1 MLIRHSTSGLFWTV
15 NDDGEVSLATEG
27 TFYVTSPCVDPTDIA
42 PYDPNFTHLMN
53 TFGRKCIC
61 RIGDKLV
68 EAHHDNGV
76 SKDLFQWNIVDGMIK
91 NYQGSVIDGDLT
103 LIGDK
108 SQVPIN
114 VQASTTPAEE
124 AAPAE
129 VEEAVQITEKEEEAP
144 PAEEAAPQV

>member
-15 NDDGEVSLATEG
+15 NDDGEVSLDTEG
-27 TFYVTSPCVDPTDIA
+27 TFYVTSPCVDLTDII

-76 SKDLFQWNIVDGMIK
+76 SKDLFQWNIVDGLIK
-91 NYQGSVIDGDLT
+91 NYQGGVIDGDLT
-103 LIGDK
+103 LIHDK
-108 SQVPIN
+108 SQVPLN
-114 VQASTTPAEE
+114 VQASTTPVTEK
-124 AAPAE
+124 
-129 VEEAVQITEKEEEAP
+129 EEAVETPAPVTEKEEEAP
-144 PAEEAAPQV
+144 PAEEAAPQA